1 MDWVWVCLFSTVFS
15 VLSLAG
21 CCSGTVRRWTGF
33 GLSLTGRRWTFLHCV
48 FCFLFHH
55 CVFRFATTRCCSE
68 AGRRWTGCREAAAVL
83 FLGKETSD
91 WGWHLI
97 LQNINDATFSLLD
110 FWTFGIFEM
119 YCFVH
124 LTEDETCN
132 RTCSI
137 LLLGVQK
144 LTTEKTEWVSYNSH
158 KWTLQGQVLLMLLH
172 IKRICASKLL
182 DQKFGKI
189 VEEKRM
195 KSKCNYVLYFVSNY
209 TKRFLIISSIF
220 TSSYR
225 YVGGKGIPLESSTK

>member
-1 MDWVWVCLFSTVFS
+1 MRLATELVVFYCWES
-15 VLSLAG
+15 RNSQLKRLSKLA
-21 CCSGTVRRWTGF
+21 
-33 GLSLTGRRWTFLHCV
+33 
-48 FCFLFHH
+48 
-55 CVFRFATTRCCSE
+55 
-68 AGRRWTGCREAAAVL
+68 
-83 FLGKETSD
+83 
-91 WGWHLI
+91 
-97 LQNINDATFSLLD
+97 
-110 FWTFGIFEM
+110 
-119 YCFVH
+119 
-124 LTEDETCN
+124 
-132 RTCSI
+132 
-137 LLLGVQK
+137 K
-144 LTTEKTEWVSYNSH
+144 LAYNSH